1 MTTIDVNMVREALAD
16 LPDETSYGE
25 SLKPEHVYLPRS
37 HLKATDPN
45 ILIVTGMRGA
55 GKTFWWSALQ
65 NSTVRQLVGQS
76 AGQSSLSA
84 ATEARTGFGVPPRDD
99 YPSRDILQALMND
112 GVDPRIIWRTVQAR
126 QLAHESHPLRQQNT
140 WAERVCYVS
149 NHIEAIELL
158 FRERDDEFNKQG
170 VYCLILF
177 DALDR
182 CADDWQDMY
191 RMIRGLLQTALDM
204 RAYQRLRV
212 KVFLRSDQID
222 ETKVADFPDA
232 SKVLSSAVELNWPSH
247 ELYGLLWHYLAN
259 GPNGADFRKFLTAD
273 DWQFAKAGEQRVFP
287 IPQSSDDWQSVK
299 AGEQRVFSVP
309 RSLISRG
316 EYQREKFHVIAG
328 PWMGR
333 GPKRGFPYTWIPNHL
348 ADTEGRVSPRSFIAA
363 LKTAAENTADWHPD
377 HNHSLH
383 YDSIKRGVQE
393 ASKIRVREIQ
403 EDYPWVHQLLSP
415 LEGMVV
421 PCKFDE
427 IAKCWQQK
435 DVLDDLINAVK
446 QGEVKLPP
454 LHIKQGS
461 DGVREDLESLGVFF
475 RMRDGRV
482 NIPDVFRVGYGL
494 GRRGGVRP
502 VR

>member
-1 MTTIDVNMVREALAD
+1 MTAIDMKTVREALAD

-37 HLKATDPN
+37 HLRATDPN
-45 ILIVTGMRGA
+45 TLLVTGMRGA

-76 AGQSSLSA
+76 PGQSSLSA
-84 ATEARTGFGVPPRDD
+84 ATEARTGFGVPSRDD
-99 YPSRDILQALMND
+99 YPSKDTLQYLMSK
-112 GVDPRIIWRTVQAR
+112 GVDPRIIWRTVQAW
-126 QLAHESHPLRQQNT
+126 QLAHDSHPLRQQST
-140 WAERVCYVS
+140 WAERVHYVS
-149 NHIEAIELL
+149 NHIEPIEHL
-158 FRERDDEFNKQG
+158 FRERDDEFNQRG
-170 VYCLILF
+170 IYCLILF

-182 CADDWQDMY
+182 CADDWQGMY

-204 RAYQRLRV
+204 RGYQRLRV
-212 KVFLRSDQID
+212 KVFLRSDQVG

-232 SKVLSSAVELNWPSH
+232 SKVLSSAVELNWPGH

-273 DWQFAKAGEQRVFP
+273 DWQ
-287 IPQSSDDWQSVK
+287 SVK

-309 RSLISRG
+309 RSLISMR

-348 ADTEGRVSPRSFIAA
+348 ADTEGRVSPRSFLAA
-363 LKTAAENTADWHPD
+363 LKTAAEDTADWHPD
-377 HNHSLH
+377 HNHALH

-393 ASKIRVREIQ
+393 ASKTRVLEIQ
-403 EDYPWVHQLLSP
+403 EDYPWVHQILSP
-415 LEGMVV
+415 LGGMTV
-421 PCKFDE
+421 PCEFDE
-427 IAKCWQQK
+427 IAKRW
-435 DVLDDLINAVK
+435 DLAPLAEAVE
-446 QGEVKLPP
+446 QGAVKLPP
-454 LHIKQGS
+454 RHIEQGS

-502 VR
+502 VL